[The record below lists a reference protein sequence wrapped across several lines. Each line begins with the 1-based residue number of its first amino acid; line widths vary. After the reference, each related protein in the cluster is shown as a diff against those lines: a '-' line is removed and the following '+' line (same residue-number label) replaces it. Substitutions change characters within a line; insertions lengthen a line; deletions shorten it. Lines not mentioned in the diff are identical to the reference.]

1 MIESMTS
8 KQWDRKSTTMQN
20 EAMQYNDYD
29 HQSASEFS
37 YHHHGLPPRWALF
50 QNTLTYSEEGNY

>member
-8 KQWDRKSTTMQN
+8 KQGGRKSTTMHN
-20 EAMQYNDYD
+20 EAKQYNDYD

-37 YHHHGLPPRWALF
+37 FHHHGLLPR
-50 QNTLTYSEEGNY
+50 